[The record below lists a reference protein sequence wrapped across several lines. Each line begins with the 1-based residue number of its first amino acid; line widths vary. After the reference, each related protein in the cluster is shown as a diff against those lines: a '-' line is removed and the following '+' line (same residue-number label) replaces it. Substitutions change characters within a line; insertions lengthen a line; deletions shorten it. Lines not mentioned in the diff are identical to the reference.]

1 MARVYNKA
9 KEIEYAITFQYKAFE
24 TFSGLEKYADT
35 DYLAEIV
42 MTLSE
47 FQDKAG

>member
-9 KEIEYAITFQYKAFE
+9 KEIEQSVWYQNKAYE
-24 TFSGLEKYADT
+24 TFAGLEKYADT

-47 FQDKAG
+47 L